1 MIFGLLME
9 ALGVGDFIRRGVG
22 GRVLESPFA
31 GGSCA
36 RFAARGVG
44 VPFIIFF
51 LIMFFLPS
59 QLARSNSHQRTAEY
73 TSATMTIVR
82 VSMNSSSPDFSQQWS
97 YLGRFSGEFGAQ
109 DLDGHRWNCM
119 GF

>member
-36 RFAARGVG
+36 SSLHYLF
-44 VPFIIFF
+44 
-51 LIMFFLPS
+51 
-59 QLARSNSHQRTAEY
+59 SHH
-73 TSATMTIVR
+73 VL
-82 VSMNSSSPDFSQQWS
+82 SSLSTRQIEQSSENCRIHISDYDYSESLYEFQ
-97 YLGRFSGEFGAQ
+97 GRFSGEFGAQ